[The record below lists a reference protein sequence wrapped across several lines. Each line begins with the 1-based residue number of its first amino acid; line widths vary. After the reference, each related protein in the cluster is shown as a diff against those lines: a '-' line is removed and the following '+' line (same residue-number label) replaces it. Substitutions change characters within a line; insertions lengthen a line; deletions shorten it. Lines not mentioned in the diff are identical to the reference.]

1 MQKRIGIVQP
11 LLLAIVIAVGFGIV
25 WAVLVNW
32 GISTT
37 EDLFGPE
44 WMYEGVAFRMDG
56 TPVLQTCRGRNEN
69 NVTYRT
75 LDGTAITIS
84 RQEVWLQGA
93 WLDAAREE
101 HSYATPFW
109 YGESGWSQAIA
120 TYNDGGTPATYWYF
134 ICNCQASDAYFV
146 GFDSV
151 GKQRVGSIGPD
162 GFQEPT
168 DSSAKHFAVSKY
180 KYTRARGIAVG
191 SYYGDG
197 NCEPWYAYS
206 SGGSERFPPWLVFVL
221 TDDGVIEVD
230 LLNRSTRAV
239 LKEADAISA
248 GYLWRGLA
256 SPLTTDSDAHKT
268 QISEYLAVR
277 TNDRILLLDTKGR
290 LDSSF
295 VIPLE
300 LRDAGFSFYRLH
312 DNSGVFR
319 VSDNR
324 LRHSKDE
331 SYLDRLVWADATGK
345 ILHQQECTLMLSGS
359 YDRAIPPW
367 QASTSVPA
375 PLAVATTAT
384 VFQPWLYLWQD
395 AEPDIPAALSRSWS
409 EFWLPM
415 AAVSILGVVL
425 AYLCYRRQRKYG
437 LPWTGV
443 WMVFVLLFGLPAY
456 LGYLAHRAWP
466 ARLPCPNCGQLAP
479 RDRPT
484 CLACGKEFPT
494 PAMKGIEVFA

>member
-1 MQKRIGIVQP
+1 MQKRIGIVRP
-11 LLLAIVIAVGFGIV
+11 LLLAIVVAVGFGIV

-37 EDLFGPE
+37 KDLFGPG

-56 TPVLQTCRGRNEN
+56 TPVLQTRRGRDEN
-69 NVTYRT
+69 NTTYRT
-75 LDGTAITIS
+75 LDGAAITIS

-93 WLDAAREE
+93 WLCTAKQER
-101 HSYATPFW
+101 SYASPFL
-109 YGESGWSQAIA
+109 YGDSRWSQAIA
-120 TYNDGGTPATYWYF
+120 GYNDSGTPATYWYF
-134 ICNCQASDAYFV
+134 IYDRQASDAYFV

-151 GKQRVGSIGPD
+151 GRQRVGSIGPD
-162 GFQEPT
+162 GFQ
-168 DSSAKHFAVSKY
+168 DRSYSSPKHFAVSN
-180 KYTRARGIAVG
+180 YTYANARGIAVG
-191 SYYGDG
+191 TYYGEG
-197 NCEPWYAYS
+197 GREPWYAY
-206 SGGSERFPPWLVFVL
+206 GSEGSGHFPPWLVHVL
-221 TDDGVIEVD
+221 TDDGVMEVD
-230 LLNRSTRAV
+230 LLNRSKRAV

-248 GYLWRGLA
+248 GYLCRGQA
-256 SPLTTDSDAHKT
+256 SPLTTDSDAYKT
-268 QISEYLAVR
+268 QVSQHLAVR
-277 TNDRILLLDTKGR
+277 TNDRILLFDTKGR

-443 WMVFVLLFGLPAY
+443 WTGFVLLFGLPAY
-456 LGYLAHRAWP
+456 VGYLAHRAWP
-466 ARLPCPNCGQLAP
+466 ARLPCPNCSERVP

-484 CLACGKEFPT
+484 CLACGKDFPA
-494 PAMKGIEVFA
+494 PAMKGTEVFA